1 MAIREKLQE
10 DWIFA
15 LKAKD
20 KVRANTISMAKAAV
34 LQLEKSGP
42 KKVEDSDVIDVIARE
57 VKQRRESIIE
67 FEKGKRQDLVDQ
79 YSKEIEILLDYLPQ
93 QLNDNEIYDLVK
105 ELAVEV
111 GANSIKDL
119 GKLMSVVTP
128 KTKGRADGK
137 KVNQIVREFLNK

>member
-10 DWIFA
+10 DWVTA

-20 KVRANTISMAKAAV
+20 KVRASTISMAKAAV

-42 KKVEDSDVIDVIARE
+42 KKVEDSDVIDVIAKE

-93 QLNDNEIYDLVK
+93 QLKDNEIYDIVK

-111 GANSIKDL
+111 GADSIKDL

-137 KVNQIVREFLNK
+137 RVNQIVREFLNK